1 MEHDEQAERLE
12 REAQDM
18 EKRAAEVGDRI
29 EETKRDWEAKE
40 DDPSVP
46 GAARRAAAMKLD
58 ELTGSL
64 VLAAISLIAISEAA
78 IRSDGEDMRAAGRV
92 PGSSG

>member
-18 EKRAAEVGDRI
+18 EKHSAEVGDRI

-46 GAARRAAAMKLD
+46 GARPDPDAPD
-58 ELTGSL
+58 EENQ
-64 VLAAISLIAISEAA
+64 ADEE
-78 IRSDGEDMRAAGRV
+78 ED
-92 PGSSG
+92 S

>member
-18 EKRAAEVGDRI
+18 EKRTAEVGDRI

-46 GAARRAAAMKLD
+46 GARPDPDAAD
-58 ELTGSL
+58 EENQ
-64 VLAAISLIAISEAA
+64 ADE
-78 IRSDGEDMRAAGRV
+78 ED
-92 PGSSG
+92 SS

>member
-18 EKRAAEVGDRI
+18 ENRI

-46 GAARRAAAMKLD
+46 GARPDPDAAD
-58 ELTGSL
+58 EENQ
-64 VLAAISLIAISEAA
+64 ADE
-78 IRSDGEDMRAAGRV
+78 ED
-92 PGSSG
+92 SS

>member
-18 EKRAAEVGDRI
+18 EKHSAEVGDRI

-40 DDPSVP
+40 DDPSIP
-46 GAARRAAAMKLD
+46 GARPDPDAPD
-58 ELTGSL
+58 EENQ
-64 VLAAISLIAISEAA
+64 ADEE
-78 IRSDGEDMRAAGRV
+78 ED
-92 PGSSG
+92 S

>member
-18 EKRAAEVGDRI
+18 EQRSEKVGDRI
-29 EETKRDWEAKE
+29 EETKRDWGAKE

-46 GAARRAAAMKLD
+46 GARPDPDAADAENEVD
-58 ELTGSL
+58 E
-64 VLAAISLIAISEAA
+64 E
-78 IRSDGEDMRAAGRV
+78 E
-92 PGSSG
+92 SS

>member
-18 EKRAAEVGDRI
+18 EKHSAEVGDRI

-46 GAARRAAAMKLD
+46 GARPDPD
-58 ELTGSL
+58 E
-64 VLAAISLIAISEAA
+64 SE
-78 IRSDGEDMRAAGRV
+78 EPV
-92 PGSSG
+92 PGVAADEDLTREEGGP

>member
-18 EKRAAEVGDRI
+18 ERRSEEVGDRI

-40 DDPSVP
+40 EDPSVP
-46 GAARRAAAMKLD
+46 GARPDPDESEEPCRAWRP
-58 ELTGSL
+58 T
-64 VLAAISLIAISEAA
+64 
-78 IRSDGEDMRAAGRV
+78 RT
-92 PGSSG
+92 

>member
-18 EKRAAEVGDRI
+18 EQRSAEVGDRI

-40 DDPSVP
+40 EDPSVP
-46 GAARRAAAMKLD
+46 GARPDPERVKRPCRAGGRR
-58 ELTGSL
+58 
-64 VLAAISLIAISEAA
+64 
-78 IRSDGEDMRAAGRV
+78 GRRGG
-92 PGSSG
+92 GSS

>member
-12 REAQDM
+12 REAQEM
-18 EKRAAEVGDRI
+18 ERRSEDVGDRI

-46 GAARRAAAMKLD
+46 GARPDPEESEESMPGVAAD
-58 ELTGSL
+58 ED
-64 VLAAISLIAISEAA
+64 LIDEE
-78 IRSDGEDMRAAGRV
+78 GG
-92 PGSSG
+92 P

>member
-12 REAQDM
+12 REAEDM
-18 EKRAAEVGDRI
+18 ERRSEKVGDRI

-46 GAARRAAAMKLD
+46 GARPDPDAPD
-58 ELTGSL
+58 E
-64 VLAAISLIAISEAA
+64 EKP
-78 IRSDGEDMRAAGRV
+78 GEEEE
-92 PGSSG
+92 SS

>member
-18 EKRAAEVGDRI
+18 EKHSAEVGDRI

-40 DDPSVP
+40 D
-46 GAARRAAAMKLD
+46 GAHQYRGPA
-58 ELTGSL
+58 
-64 VLAAISLIAISEAA
+64 
-78 IRSDGEDMRAAGRV
+78 
-92 PGSSG
+92 